1 MLIGRS
7 ERQSR
12 KSVRIYLLISHH
24 IWLRHFTNSIVLQ
37 RRPKRYAEIC
47 LITRNRVTRL
57 TPILIDKIARLLIF
71 SNITRARANI
81 SPRAQD
87 HARKQAHHK
96 LLYIARARNN
106 FSKLRARDNLH
117 CARGTISPNCARA
130 GQFLQNCACAGNIGS
145 KLRVRGQH
153 WVEIA
158 RRRSPARGTN
168 FPVWA
173 SGSSA

>member
-106 FSKLRARDNLH
+106 FSKLRAR
-117 CARGTISPNCARA
+117 GTISP
-130 GQFLQNCACAGNIGS
+130 

-168 FPVWA
+168 FPVWHDTDIKW
-173 SGSSA
+173 SI

>member
-71 SNITRARANI
+71 IRAHVQIFIHEPRTTRANKRTTNC
-81 SPRAQD
+81 
-87 HARKQAHHK
+87 
-96 LLYIARARNN
+96 
-106 FSKLRARDNLH
+106 FTLR
-117 CARGTISPNCARA
+117 ARGTISPNCARGTIYIARA
-130 GQFLQNCACAGNIGS
+130 GQFLQIARARDNFSKIARARATLGRNCAP
-145 KLRVRGQH
+145 
-153 WVEIA
+153 EIYYS
-158 RRRSPARGTN
+158 R
-168 FPVWA
+168 
-173 SGSSA
+173 